1 MVEVC
6 RSFLRV
12 HISTYSAAPMF
23 GEGINQLN
31 RMLMIG
37 LISFA
42 QVTGSGDA
50 YVTWL
55 LAQSMGDQTL
65 PH

>member
-1 MVEVC
+1 
-6 RSFLRV
+6 
-12 HISTYSAAPMF
+12 MF